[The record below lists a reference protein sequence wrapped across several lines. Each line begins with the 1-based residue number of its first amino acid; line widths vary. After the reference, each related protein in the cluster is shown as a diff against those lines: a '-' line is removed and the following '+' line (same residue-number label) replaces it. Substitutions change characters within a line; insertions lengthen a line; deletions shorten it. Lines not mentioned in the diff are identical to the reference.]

1 MSKSFRAPLSPP
13 LVGVVAAAIKRLILG
28 SPANN
33 SRYAAIIIIIRRRK
47 TSGHDGDC
55 DNDGGRFDDVT
66 STIRVSFIFSLSAEL
81 ACLLLAF
88 RIGAPRWETA
98 RMRLVVCRHYR
109 SSISYILFY

>member
-33 SRYAAIIIIIRRRK
+33 SRYAAIIIRRK

-55 DNDGGRFDDVT
+55 DDDGGRFDDVT

-88 RIGAPRWETA
+88 RIGAPR
-98 RMRLVVCRHYR
+98 
-109 SSISYILFY
+109 